1 MLHHLSALTFGLSRR
16 LTWAFGLLIVG
27 ASGAAIMTNISLQLH
42 QIEARLDERAATLGE
57 LVADVSSSYLF
68 DNRIAELDVIYED
81 IKRQRDIAWIDMI
94 SPAGMMLVSG
104 EVAEGSSFLELVEDP
119 MVELA
124 RQTGVL
130 QRLRGDG
137 VEHVAV
143 PVLLGDDY
151 LGTVRFGIKLD
162 EHDRQLAM
170 VWRFNLFVGSLFVI
184 LGVLLS
190 ALVARRL
197 TSSLARL
204 TAMAERAARGDFDHS
219 IELRTNDEVE
229 HLATSFNTMLGTI
242 RDSLG
247 KVHAMAYRDELTAL
261 PNRAWFQDQLERTI
275 ADYEQFER
283 PAALLFLD
291 LDQFK
296 KLNDTLGHHAGDAL
310 LVEVAQRLRVCLG
323 QSDQLASK
331 LAELH
336 HAATQGSVS
345 RLGGDEF
352 TILLP
357 AIEGRE
363 AVAEVARTV
372 LEALSRPFDLR
383 GQAYCASVSVGVALL
398 PDDGTTSEALLKCA
412 DAAMYQAKGAGRGT
426 FRLFDAGAANAS
438 LQRASLERDLRQ
450 AIVAQQFEVYFQPQF
465 SAISGEV
472 IGAEALV
479 RWRHPEA
486 GLLLPASFLPLAE
499 EAGLMPAIG
508 RCVITAAL
516 ALAREWAR
524 VHDRPLRLAVNIS
537 VEDLA
542 ASDFAAWTTEEL
554 RRSGFDPAQLEF
566 EITEGAAMFDSHQVE
581 AQIRLLREA
590 GIRFAV
596 DDFGVGYSN
605 IARLKHLAFET
616 LKIDRSLLGGV
627 GEGHEAEVLFGSI
640 LSMANA
646 LGLDVVAEG
655 VETHAQLAFLRRHE
669 CTQVQGYLLGR
680 PMPGDAFRDWIETLD
695 GRKVAVGQD

>member
-1 MLHHLSALTFGLSRR
+1 MLRHLSALTFGLSRR

-27 ASGAAIMTNISLQLH
+27 SSGAAIMTNISLQLH
-42 QIEARLDERAATLGE
+42 QIEARLDERATTLGE
-57 LVADVSSSYLF
+57 LAADVSSSYLF

-81 IKRQRDIAWIDMI
+81 VKRQRDIASIDMI

-104 EVAEGSSFLELVEDP
+104 EVAESSSFLARVEDP
-119 MVELA
+119 MVDLA
-124 RQTGVL
+124 RRTREP
-130 QRLRGDG
+130 QRLRGSG

-151 LGTVRFGIKLD
+151 LGTVRFGIKRD

-170 VWRFNLFVGSLFVI
+170 VWRLNLFVGSLFVI
-184 LGVLLS
+184 FGVLLS
-190 ALVARRL
+190 ALIARRL

-204 TAMAERAARGDFDHS
+204 TAMAERAAGGDFDQT
-219 IELRTNDEVE
+219 IALRTNDEVE

-247 KVHAMAYRDELTAL
+247 KVHSMAYRDELTAL

-275 ADYEQFER
+275 ADHARSGR
-283 PAALLFLD
+283 PSALLFLD

-296 KLNDTLGHHAGDAL
+296 KLNDTLGHHVGDAL
-310 LVEVAQRLRVCLG
+310 LVEVARRLRVCLG

-357 AIEGRE
+357 AVAGRE
-363 AVAEVARTV
+363 AVADVARDV

-398 PDDGTTSEALLKCA
+398 PQDGTTSEALLKSA
-412 DAAMYQAKGAGRGT
+412 DTAMYQAKSAGRGT
-426 FRLFDAGAANAS
+426 FCFYDASAASAS
-438 LQRASLERDLRQ
+438 LQRASLERDLHQ
-450 AIVAQQFEVYFQPQF
+450 AIAAQQFEVHFQPQF
-465 SAISGEV
+465 STTSGEV

-486 GLLLPASFLPLAE
+486 GLLFPGSFLPLAE
-499 EAGLMPAIG
+499 EAGLMSAIG
-508 RCVITAAL
+508 RCVITTAL
-516 ALAREWAR
+516 ALAREWAP
-524 VHDRPLRLAVNIS
+524 VHDRALRLAINIS
-537 VEDLA
+537 IEDLA
-542 ASDFAAWTTEEL
+542 TPEFAAWTIEQL
-554 RRSGFDPAQLEF
+554 HRNDFDPTQLEF

-581 AQIRLLREA
+581 AQIRLLRAA
-590 GIRFAV
+590 GVRFAV

-616 LKIDRSLLGGV
+616 LKIDRSLLGEV
-627 GEGHEAEVLFGSI
+627 GEDREAEVLFGSI

-655 VETHAQLAFLRRHE
+655 VETQAQLAFLRRYE
-669 CTQVQGYLLGR
+669 CAQVQGYLLGR
-680 PMPGDAFRDWIETLD
+680 PMPSDAFLDWIGTLQDD
-695 GRKVAVGQD
+695 GLAVRQA